1 MGATLSWAA
10 QLLLLFLFLF
20 LLFGYYRLSRGVRLQ
35 LIYFLGNKIGCS
47 VVISAKLR
55 SLCYRA
61 IALPRNCAGFY
72 SQVQTAMSSSIIN
85 PTSQVPSPNKKNAR
99 TKKQRNANQTTRL
112 TIILKSFIRHVNA
125 NTNTT
130 GYDFFSLITSQS
142 ITSDC
147 PAKTVQSYN
156 LYGVQFVQFY
166 GHRTPNWK
174 WQPIG
179 RSAKGGRSQRR
190 SCNTAD

>member
-1 MGATLSWAA
+1 M
-10 QLLLLFLFLF
+10 
-20 LLFGYYRLSRGVRLQ
+20 Q

-47 VVISAKLR
+47 VVISAKLI

-61 IALPRNCAGFY
+61 IALPRNCVGFY

-85 PTSQVPSPNKKNAR
+85 PTSQVPSPNKNAR

-112 TIILKSFIRHVNA
+112 NIILKSFIRHVNA
-125 NTNTT
+125 NTNAT

-156 LYGVQFVQFY
+156 LYNLY
-166 GHRTPNWK
+166 NSTTPHTK
-174 WQPIG
+174 LEMAADRQIG
-179 RSAKGGRSQRR
+179 QGGQIPAEKLQYR
-190 SCNTAD
+190 